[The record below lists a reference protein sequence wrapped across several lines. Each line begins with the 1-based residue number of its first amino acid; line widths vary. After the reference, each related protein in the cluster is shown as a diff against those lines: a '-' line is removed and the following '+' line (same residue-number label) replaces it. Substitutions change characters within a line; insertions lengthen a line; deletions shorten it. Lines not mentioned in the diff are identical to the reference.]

1 MDNQLDVINEE
12 DEVVEKADVEEIHK
26 KDLLHRSV
34 HILLTD
40 DQGRFYLRQRNFKK
54 LRYPGF
60 WTTSIGVHVPSGQTY
75 DQAAKKSLKDIMD
88 LDDDLKFLGKVRVHD
103 EYENEISYTYTVNLS
118 GNEHI
123 KSNPAEPGEFFTID
137 EIKKL
142 SERSKM
148 TPYVMQS
155 IKLYPD
161 IKP

>member
-1 MDNQLDVINEE
+1 MVGEE
-12 DEVVEKADVEEIHK
+12 DVEEIHQ

-34 HILLTD
+34 HIFIID
-40 DQGRFYLRQRNFKK
+40 EQGRFYLRQRDKDK
-54 LRYPGF
+54 ARYPGY

-75 DQAAKKSLKDIMD
+75 DQTAKKSLKDSM
-88 LDDDLKFLGKVRVHD
+88 DLKFLGKVRVHD
-103 EYENEISYTYTVNLS
+103 EYENEISYTYTVTVNLS

-155 IKLYPD
+155 IKLYL
-161 IKP
+161 KNEK